1 MPRAKTPFVLPNSGL
16 SLPVVTPTDPGPVV
30 LALSMKNS
38 PSTFGVIFGNR
49 DFFPDKLVP
58 EARADVVKL
67 FGELGL
73 DAVMLD
79 PAETKLGGVETHHD
93 ARKCADLFRRH
104 RDRISGVLVVL
115 PNFGDEKGVADTLKL
130 AGLNV
135 PVLVQGYPDDLD
147 KLDVIR
153 RRDAWCGKIS
163 VCNNLR
169 QAGIAY
175 TLTTKHVVH
184 PLDASFRTD
193 LQGFVAVCRVVQGLR
208 KVRIGAVGARP
219 GAFNTV
225 RYSEKILER
234 NGISVTTVDL
244 SEILGTAGK
253 LGEKDGRVVG
263 KIDEIKAYANA
274 TAVPPAKLVQMARLG
289 VVLDDFVAA
298 NHLDATAIQCWTSLQ
313 ANHGC
318 NVCTSMSMM
327 SENFLPSACEVDVTG
342 VLTMY
347 AMQLASNSPSALVDW
362 NNNYGTADD
371 KCVLFH
377 CGNWAKSV
385 LPDVKILNA
394 PILGSTLG
402 VENTWGA
409 LDGRTPACPLTYGRI
424 TTDDTAGV
432 IRTYVGEGELTNDEL
447 KTFGNRAVARVPKLQ
462 QLMRHVCREG
472 FEHHVVMNASRTAGV
487 LAEAFERYLG
497 WEVYHHERTED

>member
-1 MPRAKTPFVLPNSGL
+1 MKPA
-16 SLPVVTPTDPGPVV
+16 PV
-30 LALSMKNS
+30 AL
-38 PSTFGVIFGNR
+38 GVIFGNR

-58 EARADVVKL
+58 EARADIVRL
-67 FGELGL
+67 FGEIGL
-73 DAVMLD
+73 EAVMLD
-79 PAETKLGGVETHHD
+79 PSETKLGGVETHHD
-93 ARKCADLFRRH
+93 ARRCADLFRRN
-104 RDRISGVLVVL
+104 RDKIAGVLVCL

-130 AGLNV
+130 SGLNV

-153 RRDAWCGKIS
+153 RRDAFCGKIS

-169 QAGIAY
+169 QAGIPY
-175 TLTTKHVVH
+175 SLTDKHVAH
-184 PLDASFRTD
+184 PLDASFRAD
-193 LQGFVAVCRVVQGLR
+193 LLKFVAVCRVVRGLR
-208 KVRIGAVGARP
+208 GVRIGAVGARP

-234 NGISVTTVDL
+234 HGVSVTTVDL
-244 SEILGTAGK
+244 SEILGAAGK
-253 LGEKDGRVVG
+253 IGEGDKRLVS

-274 TAVPPAKLVQMARLG
+274 TAVPPAKLAQMARLG
-289 VVLDDFVAA
+289 IVLDDFVAA
-298 NHLDATAIQCWTSLQ
+298 NHLDATAIQCWTSVQ

-327 SENFLPSACEVDVTG
+327 SEAFLPSACEVDVTG

-347 AMQLASNSPSALVDW
+347 AMQLASCSPSALVDW
-362 NNNYGTADD
+362 NNNYGAADD

-377 CGNWAKSV
+377 CGNWAKSF
-385 LPDVKILNA
+385 LPDIKVLNA

-409 LDGRTPACPLTYGRI
+409 LDGRTPVAPLTYGRI
-424 TTDDTAGV
+424 TTDDASGS

-462 QLMRHVCREG
+462 KLMRHVCREG

-487 LAEAFERYLG
+487 LAEAFGRYLG
-497 WEVYHHERTED
+497 WEVYHHEAPQE

>member
-1 MPRAKTPFVLPNSGL
+1 MSTSRTVL
-16 SLPVVTPTDPGPVV
+16 
-30 LALSMKNS
+30 
-38 PSTFGVIFGNR
+38 GVIIGNR
-49 DFFPDKLVP
+49 DFFPDKLVG
-58 EARADVVKL
+58 EARADLVKL
-67 FGELGL
+67 FAELGV

-79 PAETKLGGVETHHD
+79 PAETKLGGVETHGD
-93 ARKCADLFRRH
+93 ARKCAELFRKN
-104 RDRISGVLVVL
+104 RDRISGVLVCL

-147 KLDVIR
+147 RLDVIR
-153 RRDAWCGKIS
+153 RRDAFCGKIS

-184 PLDASFRTD
+184 PLDASFRAD
-193 LQGFVAVCRVVQGLR
+193 LQNFIAVARVVQGLR

-234 NGISVTTVDL
+234 HGISVTTVDL
-244 SEILGTAGK
+244 SEILGAAAK
-253 LGEKDGRVVG
+253 LGEADKRVVA

-289 VVLDDFVAA
+289 LVLDDFVAA
-298 NHLDATAIQCWTSLQ
+298 NHLDATAIQCWTSVQ

-327 SENFLPSACEVDVTG
+327 SENFMPSACEVDVTG

-347 AMQLASNSPSALVDW
+347 AMQLASSSPSALVDW
-362 NNNYGTADD
+362 NNNYGTDPD

-377 CGNWAKSV
+377 CGNWAKSF
-385 LPDVKILNA
+385 LPDIKILNA

-409 LDGRTPACPLTYGRI
+409 LDGRTPATPLTYGRI
-424 TTDDTAGV
+424 TTDDTAGK
-432 IRTYVGEGELTNDEL
+432 IRTYVGQGELTNDEL

-462 QLMRHVCREG
+462 KLMHHVCREG
-472 FEHHVVMNASRTAGV
+472 FEHHVVMNASHTAGI

-497 WEVYHHERTED
+497 WEVYHHEAPQE